1 MTLAELKL
9 KDLTKIHSKYYYLKG
24 KDENNN
30 EIYNIFVARYI
41 NCTDMEFEPI
51 SLKEMLI
58 ELSDKVVFGNNFSE
72 ISNCLNLPYK
82 MNQDSINLDKYGIH
96 GFLG

>member
-9 KDLTKIHSKYYYLKG
+9 KDLTKIHSKYYYLNG
-24 KDENNN
+24 ADENDN

-41 NCTDMEFEPI
+41 NCTDMEFDPI

-72 ISNCLNLPYK
+72 ISNCLNLPYR
-82 MNQDSINLDKYGIH
+82 MNQDAINLDKSIFYG
-96 GFLG
+96 LA